1 MVTCFGEALIDFFP
15 SRLGVPLEEVEAFL
29 PFPGG
34 APANV
39 AVAVSRLGTKSAF
52 LGKVGDDAFG
62 RILEKVLRENGVN
75 IQGLRFDK
83 RVRTTCVFIAQP
95 DPQSQEFLFFR
106 HPGADMMFSREDID
120 FGLLEQTKIFHF
132 GSLSLTNVPIRDA
145 LWEILW
151 LCRKKG
157 VFVSFD
163 VNYRPALWESEE
175 LARNT
180 IWEVLPYV
188 DLLKVNLREFYL
200 LAQESSIEEG
210 IAVLLKGGVRNVV
223 VTMGSEGALLGN
235 DLGCEKVMG
244 YKVEVL
250 DTTGC
255 GDGFI
260 AGILSRIDS
269 YEEAQT
275 GWKIPRDTF
284 EGFVR
289 FGHACGALTATK
301 RGVIP
306 ALPTREA
313 VEHFLQE
320 RGGDVLG
327 RNATLSL

>member
-15 SRLGVPLEEVEAFL
+15 NRLGVPLEEVEAFL
-29 PFPGG
+29 PVPGG

-52 LGKVGDDAFG
+52 MGKVGNDAFG

-75 IQGLRFDK
+75 VRGLRFDNC
-83 RVRTTCVFIAQP
+83 VRTTCVFIAQP

-106 HPGADMMFSREDID
+106 HPGADMMFNGEDID
-120 FGLLEQTKIFHF
+120 FGLLGQTRVFHS
-132 GSLSLTNVPIRDA
+132 GSLSLTNVPIREA

-151 LCRKKG
+151 LCREKRI
-157 VFVSFD
+157 FVSFD
-163 VNYRPALWESEE
+163 VNYRPSLWESEE

-180 IWEVLPYV
+180 ICEVLPCV
-188 DLLKVNLREFYL
+188 DLLKVNLQEFYL
-200 LAQESSIEEG
+200 LTQKNSIEEG

-223 VTMGSEGALLGN
+223 VTMGSEGAFLGN
-235 DLGCEKVMG
+235 DLGCKKVMG
-244 YKVEVL
+244 YQVEVV

-269 YEEAQT
+269 CEEAQA
-275 GWKIPRDTF
+275 GWKIPLEAF

-313 VEHFLQE
+313 VENFLWE
-320 RGGDVLG
+320 RSGGILG
-327 RNATLSL
+327 RNTTLSL